1 MNVQNFLKTY
11 HGLSE
16 LRKAL
21 LRLKALLYF
30 RTPVEGLRKC
40 LYTLTY
46 LFPEKEI
53 LPIHDFN
60 AHIDFLKVQRLLDR
74 DGTLPAALIHPLTA
88 DALDSQHAS
97 EYLNAIQATSELM
110 KGRLYNSFSHQE
122 IAINNLRL
130 AIYANRQEDYARAV
144 KKRSADDVTSL
155 FRQFFLDEPLS
166 IEWLKRTPAEA
177 QKMILFVKL
186 NHFCLTGAFAGSI
199 AELLAH
205 YLPLRDQEE
214 HSSFC
219 QAFLLYDVLSG
230 HMTKAMQ
237 ALQTYDQKSPLTLA
251 LKGILLFLSG
261 NNDQAVASFETALK
275 LLRKLTARRK
285 VTFQSVETLIYCL
298 ALLRTQNR
306 QHYPKVQSLVD
317 LAREGEIEDYAFYA
331 LQRVILKL
339 QGLESKADHA
349 LTKSYAFLAPLS
361 SAIGALADYW
371 FDEER
376 VNVESCKSQFKKYQ
390 NTLPLVGKIFA
401 EILCKIAPDQE
412 YKAYLSQEQFTN
424 IVSFVECVQMGESW
438 QRALENLDDYFNR
451 QGFSSSPTSKR
462 LVWYFNPKSKFVEV
476 MEQSQIKGKWSKG
489 RSVALKR
496 LHERDPKI
504 DYLTDEDK
512 RVIKTL
518 ECERGWRGY
527 EYNWHPVKTPVALA
541 GHPCVYHEG
550 NKDLRLDLA
559 LGVPELI
566 VKQQGPDQFHL
577 SLSHTAFDARVF
589 VEQETPSRYRI
600 IEFPKS
606 MVPPVEILGAK
617 GINVPARGKDHLV
630 SIIQKASPL
639 LPIHSEIEFIDIP
652 AQEGDPTPCFHIAPL
667 DQGLKVNL
675 LVRPF
680 GDKGPYFRPGHG
692 RSPLI
697 IYLDSRQ
704 LKANRSLE
712 EERTKADEAIK
723 SCPYL
728 NLSQDGSDEWV
739 IEEPGDCLETLA
751 NFQELKDIKLEWPEG
766 QKLSVTKS
774 SSFEH
779 LSMNITSQRDW
790 FSVKGSLKVDED
802 TVIELQTLLKLMDQA
817 QGRFIPLNENKFI
830 ALSSHF
836 KKQLQELKA
845 ITEETGEGYRVH
857 ALGSFSLKSF
867 ANQAGYIESD
877 NKWKEK
883 IKALREAEA
892 YQPKLPATLQAKLR
906 EYQQEG
912 FDWLSR
918 LSYLGVGACLA
929 DDMGLGKTLQA
940 LAVLL
945 NHAPH
950 GPCLV
955 VAPTSVCHN
964 WASEIE
970 KFAPTL
976 HANSLGGGNREK
988 LVASLKEMDV
998 LICSYS
1004 LLQQEEELLASRE
1017 WQMVVLDEAQAIKNS
1032 STKRFQAAI
1041 KLQAGFKLAL
1051 TGTPVENSLEEIWS
1065 LFRFIN
1071 PGLLGSKESFQKRFL
1086 SATEKEADKGKRGG
1100 LKSLVQRFMLRR
1112 TKNAV
1117 LQELPPRTEQTILV
1131 EMTPEESAFY
1141 EALRRQAITNLS
1153 SLENHAGQR
1162 KIHILAEITRLRRA
1176 CCHPALVQKELDIP
1190 GSKLKTF
1197 FHLVDDLL
1205 KNNHQALV
1213 FSQYIECLRLVRQE
1227 LDRQGISYQYLDGS
1241 TPALE
1246 RKNQVQAF
1254 QEGKSSLFLLSLK
1267 AGGSGLNLTA
1277 ADYVIHLDP
1286 WWNPAVEDQA
1296 SDRAHRLG
1304 QKRPVTVYRLIVQNS
1319 IEEKIL
1325 ELHKDKR
1332 DMADDL
1338 LEGSQTAE
1346 KMSEEDLM
1354 NLISL

>member
-1 MNVQNFLKTY
+1 MNVQNLLKTY
-11 HGLSE
+11 QNLSE

-30 RTPVEGLRKC
+30 KTPVEGLRKC
-40 LYTLTY
+40 LYNLQY
-46 LFPEKEI
+46 LFPKKDI
-53 LPIHDFN
+53 LSVQDFN
-60 AHIDFLKVQRLLDR
+60 AHINFLKSQHLLDR
-74 DGTLPAALIHPLTA
+74 VEMLPRALIHSLTLE
-88 DALDSQHAS
+88 ALDSEYAS
-97 EYLNAIQATSELM
+97 EYLNAIRTTSELM
-110 KGRLYNSFSHQE
+110 KERLYNSFSHRE
-122 IAINNLRL
+122 IDLNNLRL
-130 AIYANRQEDYARAV
+130 AIYTNNEEGYLKAI
-144 KKRSADDVTSL
+144 KKRSEEVPSL
-155 FRQFFLDEPLS
+155 LKEFFLVEPLS
-166 IEWLKRTPAEA
+166 IEWLKMRPIAA
-177 QKMILFVKL
+177 QEVILFVKL
-186 NHFCLTGAFAGSI
+186 NHFCLTGSLSDHIPA
-199 AELLAH
+199 LLTH
-205 YLPLRDQEE
+205 YLPLRDQENYRTF
-214 HSSFC
+214 S

-230 HMTKAMQ
+230 NTTTATRTI
-237 ALQTYDQKSPLTLA
+237 QTYDQESPLTVA
-251 LKGILLFLSG
+251 LKSIVFFISN
-261 NNDQAVASFETALK
+261 NNDQAISSFEEALK
-275 LLRKLTARRK
+275 LLRKFTGRRK
-285 VTFQSVETLIYCL
+285 VSFQSLETLIYCL
-298 ALLRTQNR
+298 ALFRTQSR
-306 QHYPKVQSLVD
+306 QTYPKIQSIID
-317 LAREGEIEDYAFYA
+317 LAKEAGMRDYAFYA

-339 QGLESKADHA
+339 QGLESKADRDF
-349 LTKSYAFLAPLS
+349 TKSYGTLAPLS

-371 FDEER
+371 FDEEG

-401 EILCKIAPDQE
+401 EILCKIAPDHE
-412 YKAYLSQEQFTN
+412 YETYLAQEQFKD
-424 IVSFVECVQMGESW
+424 IISFVECVQMGESW
-438 QRALENLDDYFNR
+438 QRALENLDYYFNQ
-451 QGFSSSPTSKR
+451 QGFSSSNASKR
-462 LVWYFNPKSKFVEV
+462 LVWHFNPKSKSVDV
-476 MEQSQIKGKWSKG
+476 IEQAQTKGKWNKG
-489 RSVALKR
+489 RIVALKR
-496 LHERDPKI
+496 FHERDPKL

-518 ECERGWRGY
+518 EFERGWRGHVY
-527 EYNWHPVKTPVALA
+527 SWHPIKTPIALV

-550 NKDLRLDLA
+550 SKDLRLDLA
-559 LGVPELI
+559 LGTPELV
-566 VKQQGPDQFHL
+566 VKQQGQDQFHL
-577 SLSHTAFDARVF
+577 SLSHTAFDHKIF
-589 VEQETPSRYRI
+589 IEQETPSRYKI
-600 IEFPKS
+600 VEFPKS
-606 MVPPVEILGAK
+606 MVPLVEILGTK
-617 GINVPARGKDHLV
+617 GINVPAKAKDHLI
-630 SIIQKASPL
+630 SIIQKASPML
-639 LPIHSEIEFIDIP
+639 LIHSEIEFMDIP
-652 AQEGDPTPCFHIAPL
+652 AQEGDPTPCVHITPL

-697 IYLDSRQ
+697 VYLESQQ

-712 EERTKADEAIK
+712 EERKRADDLIK
-723 SCPYL
+723 SCHYL
-728 NLSQDGSDEWV
+728 SLSQDGSDEWL
-739 IEEPGDCLETLA
+739 IEEPDDCLETLSD
-751 NFQELKDIKLEWPEG
+751 FQELTDVKLEWPEG

-779 LSMNITSQRDW
+779 LSMNITQERDW
-790 FSVKGSLKVDED
+790 FAVNGSLKVDED
-802 TVIELQTLLKLMDQA
+802 TVVELQPLLKLMDQA
-817 QGRFIPLNENKFI
+817 EGRFIPLNENKFI

-845 ITEETGEGYRVH
+845 MTEETGEGYRIH
-857 ALGSFSLKSF
+857 ALGSFSLKNF
-867 ANQAGYIESD
+867 ANQAAHVDSD
-877 NKWKEK
+877 KKWKEK
-883 IKALREAEA
+883 IKTFQEAET
-892 YQPKLPATLQAKLR
+892 YQPKLPATLQANLR

-964 WASEIE
+964 WESEIE

-976 HANSLGGGNREK
+976 NPHTLGGGNREK
-988 LVASLKEMDV
+988 LIASLKEMDV

-1004 LLQQEEELLASRE
+1004 LLQQEEELLVSRE
-1017 WQMVVLDEAQAIKNS
+1017 WQMIVLDEAQAIKNA

-1041 KLQAGFKLAL
+1041 KLQAKFKLAL
-1051 TGTPVENSLEEIWS
+1051 TGTPIENSLEEIWS

-1071 PGLLGSKESFQKRFL
+1071 PGLLGSKESFQRRFL
-1086 SATEKEADKGKRGG
+1086 TTTEKESDKGKRGG

-1131 EMTPEESAFY
+1131 EMTPEELAFY

-1153 SLENHAGQR
+1153 SLEEQSGQR

-1176 CCHPALVQKELDIP
+1176 CCHPALVQKGLDIP
-1190 GSKLKTF
+1190 SSKLKTF

-1205 KNNHQALV
+1205 QNNHQALV
-1213 FSQYIECLRLVRQE
+1213 FSQYIECLGLVRQE
-1227 LDRQGISYQYLDGS
+1227 LDRQGIPYQYLDGS

-1246 RKNQVQAF
+1246 RKKQVQAF

-1304 QKRPVTVYRLIVQNS
+1304 QKRPVTIYRLIVQNS

-1346 KMSEEDLM
+1346 KMTEEDLIK
-1354 NLISL
+1354 LISL